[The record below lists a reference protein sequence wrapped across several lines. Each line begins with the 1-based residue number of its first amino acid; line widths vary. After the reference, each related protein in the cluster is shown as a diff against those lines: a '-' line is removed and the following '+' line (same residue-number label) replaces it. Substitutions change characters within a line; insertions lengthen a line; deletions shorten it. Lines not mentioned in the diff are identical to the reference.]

1 MEANEV
7 PNVKVEAPGKAGV
20 LKYGATQ
27 RVILQ
32 GAVSLASN
40 AGAEFL
46 L

>member
-7 PNVKVEAPGKAGV
+7 PNVKVEAPKKAGPNV
-20 LKYGATQ
+20 
-27 RVILQ
+27 RVVLQ